1 MVTISIRRSF
11 PVKLAHRISR
21 AYDRL
26 SGPPISQRERTRTAM
41 ADAENVRRLGPTFL

>member
-1 MVTISIRRSF
+1 MVTISIRRSL

-26 SGPPISQRERTRTAM
+26 SGPPISHKERIIAAM
-41 ADAENVRRLGPTFL
+41 ANAENVRRAGPMFL